1 MALDGGVPFFFSP
14 GKLFF
19 CRIEQSE
26 PVAVNIISTA
36 ILGVGIVIQIA
47 MMVAHFFREGTLFF
61 F

>member
-1 MALDGGVPFFFSP
+1 MALDGGVPFFFFS

-47 MMVAHFFREGTLFF
+47 MMVALFF
-61 F
+61 L